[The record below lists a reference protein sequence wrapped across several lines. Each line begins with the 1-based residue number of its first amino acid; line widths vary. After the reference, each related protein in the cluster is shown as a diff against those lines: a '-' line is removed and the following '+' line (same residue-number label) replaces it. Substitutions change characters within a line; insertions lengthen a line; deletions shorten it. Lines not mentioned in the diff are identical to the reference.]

1 MGVSAKLI
9 VEPVSVR
16 FSEPKTSRS
25 IPYRVA
31 LNMATGAN
39 SLQMAMELHQAGQL
53 AQAEQLYRQIL
64 RGNPRHP
71 DALHLLGLIA
81 HQAGEHEM
89 AIAYMSQ
96 AIAIDGAQPFYHS
109 NLGEAFRALGRTA
122 EARVFYERALQL
134 DPMFAAA
141 HYNLGLLLEAGSP
154 AESQRHF
161 ERSIGLR
168 RDFVPAYIKL
178 GNVLRA
184 QAKPAEAVEAYRAAL
199 RRRPD
204 DADALNNLGV
214 ALVDLRRFP
223 EAFTQLEQA
232 LRLVPDSADVHANL
246 GNAYCGVKDWDQAV
260 RCYQEAL
267 RLRPNSIEARHA
279 LGNVL
284 TIQGD
289 LVGAAAAYLDVL
301 RLKPDHVETL
311 IQYSR
316 VLQAQGQ
323 INAALEHYERALR
336 ATPESALAH
345 YHRANVLILKRMLH
359 EAIAGFQEALR
370 LRPDFPEA
378 YANLAILLNETSRPD
393 EALETC
399 RRAMECGAECDKLP
413 GIMANS
419 LLLVGRGEEAIEYY
433 RKSIALLS
441 DQSDERSN
449 LLYALNFIP
458 DYDPSVLLEEHLQW
472 AREYAEPLTAQAPP
486 HDNDRKTRR
495 RLRIGYV
502 SPDFRNNAVNYFVEP
517 LLASHDHKRFE
528 VFCYS
533 TTLVPDETTARL
545 QATADQ
551 WRDVRHQTDEQI
563 AALVREDK
571 IDILVD
577 LSGHMGRR
585 RLLVFARQPAP
596 IQVTYLGYQNT
607 TGMTAM
613 DYRIT
618 DAWADPPGL
627 TDRFYTEKLVR
638 LPRAF
643 FCYQPFDAPP
653 IAPLPALESG
663 TVTFGSFNN
672 FAKVTPRVI
681 DAWLEI
687 LKRVPRSRLLI
698 LAFRGGSL
706 ERRLGEL
713 AQQRGI
719 SPERVELHDKRPRQ
733 EYLRLIQQADIAL
746 DPFPFNGHTT
756 ICDSIWMGV
765 PVVMLQ
771 GQTYASR
778 FGGSVLANL
787 GLEKWIA
794 DSVDEYVDLAVKSAG
809 DLPRLSKLRNQ
820 LRPRMADSAL
830 LDFPGFAR
838 NLEKAYRQMWLD
850 GCRQAKAKK

>member
-1 MGVSAKLI
+1 
-9 VEPVSVR
+9 
-16 FSEPKTSRS
+16 
-25 IPYRVA
+25 
-31 LNMATGAN
+31 MATGAN
-39 SLQMAMELHQAGQL
+39 SLQMAMDLHQAGQL

-81 HQAGEHEM
+81 HQAGQHET
-89 AIAYMSQ
+89 AIGTMSQ
-96 AIAIDGAQPFYHS
+96 AIAIDGAQPFYHG
-109 NLGEAFRALGRTA
+109 NLGEAYRALGRTA
-122 EARVFYERALQL
+122 EARACYERALQL
-134 DPMFAAA
+134 DPMFGAA
-141 HYNLGLLLEAGSP
+141 HYNLGLLLEVSRP
-154 AESQRHF
+154 AEAQRHF
-161 ERSIGLR
+161 ERSIGLQP
-168 RDFVPAYIKL
+168 DFSPAYTKL

-184 QAKPAEAVEAYRAAL
+184 QAKPAEAVEAYRVAL
-199 RRRPD
+199 RCQP
-204 DADALNNLGV
+204 ADGEALNNLAV
-214 ALVDLRRFP
+214 ALVDLKRFP
-223 EAFTQLEQA
+223 EALASLEQA
-232 LRLVPDSADVHANL
+232 LRVIPHSADVHANL

-267 RLRPNSIEARHA
+267 RLRPNLIEARHA
-279 LGNVL
+279 LGNVF

-289 LVGAAAAYLDVL
+289 LVGAAAAYIEVL

-311 IQYSR
+311 NQYGDF
-316 VLQAQGQ
+316 LQVRGQ
-323 INAALEHYERALR
+323 IDEALELYERALR
-336 ATPESALAH
+336 ARPESAAAH
-345 YHRANVLILKRMLH
+345 YNRANVLILKRMH
-359 EAIAGFQEALR
+359 REAIAGFQEALR

-399 RRAMECGAECDKLP
+399 RRALERGADCDKLP

-419 LLLVGRGEEAIEYY
+419 LLLLGRGEEAIEYY
-433 RKSIALLS
+433 RKSIALLP
-441 DQSDERSN
+441 DKPDEYSN
-449 LLYALNFIP
+449 LLYALNFMP
-458 DYDPSVLLEEHLQW
+458 DYDPSVLLTEHLQW
-472 AREYAEPLTAQAPP
+472 ARQYAEPLTAQAPP
-486 HDNDRKTRR
+486 HDNDRKPRR
-495 RLRIGYV
+495 RLRIGYL
-502 SPDFRNNAVNYFVEP
+502 SPDFRNNAVNFFVEP
-517 LLASHDHKRFE
+517 LLVSHDHKRFE
-528 VFCYS
+528 IFCYS
-533 TTLVPDETTARL
+533 TTLYPDETTARL
-545 QATADQ
+545 QAAADH
-551 WRDVRHQTDEQI
+551 WRDARHQTDEQI

-585 RLLVFARQPAP
+585 RLLVFARKPAP

-607 TGMTAM
+607 TGMSAM

-618 DAWADPPGL
+618 DQRADPAGL

-643 FCYQPFDAPP
+643 FCYQPCEAPP
-653 IAPLPALESG
+653 ITRLPALESG
-663 TVTFGSFNN
+663 TITFGSFNN

-687 LKRVPRSRLLI
+687 LKRVPSSRLLI

-706 ERRLGEL
+706 ERRLCEL

-719 SPERVELHDKRPRQ
+719 SPERVELHDKLPRQ
-733 EYLRLIQQADIAL
+733 DYLRLIQQADIAL

-771 GQTYASR
+771 GQSYASR

-794 DSVDEYVDLAVKSAG
+794 NSVDDYVDLAVKSAA
-809 DLPRLSKLRNQ
+809 DLPRLSKLRNE

-850 GCRQAKAKK
+850 WCRQAKAKK